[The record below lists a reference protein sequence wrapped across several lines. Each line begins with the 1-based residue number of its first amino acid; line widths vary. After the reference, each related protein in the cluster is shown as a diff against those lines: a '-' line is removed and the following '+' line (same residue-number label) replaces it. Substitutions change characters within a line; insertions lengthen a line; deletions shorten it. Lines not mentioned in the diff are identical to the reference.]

1 MIRSSI
7 SYYWNSYACIMY
19 FFGHGSKW
27 IIVGTSFDGYVITHI
42 FYWFEGCLWYDHT
55 YVWER
60 RSMKMYWKASERKKE
75 IRKFYFC
82 FFEAFWV
89 WSWVSLD
96 SIASSKIRFQAATV
110 YSVLLWGYLKVID
123 LSKIKEF

>member
-1 MIRSSI
+1 MIWP
-7 SYYWNSYACIMY
+7 YLCMGEKKY
-19 FFGHGSKW
+19 
-27 IIVGTSFDGYVITHI
+27 
-42 FYWFEGCLWYDHT
+42 E
-55 YVWER
+55 
-60 RSMKMYWKASERKKE
+60 MYWKASERKKE
-75 IRKFYFC
+75 IRKIYFC